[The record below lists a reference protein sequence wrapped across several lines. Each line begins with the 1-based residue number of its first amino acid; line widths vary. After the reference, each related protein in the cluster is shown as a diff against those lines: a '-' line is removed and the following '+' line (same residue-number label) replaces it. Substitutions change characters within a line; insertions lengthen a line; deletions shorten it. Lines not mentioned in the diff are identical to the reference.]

1 MPANPL
7 SVHDDLRDAYLR
19 YFDTAF
25 WLRDER
31 LMAERRQ
38 LLRESSLLFTDPLLE
53 PVLPYDATVPL
64 AEVCEQVGI
73 SREIAEVVGRALF
86 GAFTRPGSPV
96 LLRDHQAEAVRRTF
110 QPGTADG
117 RNVIVTSGTGSGK
130 TESFLLPVLLRLVEE
145 SASWA
150 PQPEA
155 ERWWEAH
162 SGIWYPSRGSESRP
176 AAMRAL
182 ILYPTNALVE
192 DQMVRLRRAVRRI
205 GAADDRSKLWFGR
218 YTGST
223 LGGAT
228 RPANSKDEKVLDI
241 AVQLAEMV
249 KEYDALAAAGTI
261 EDDLAQF
268 ADPRAHEMLT
278 RWDMIATPPDVLV
291 TNYSMLNA
299 MLMREF
305 EHPLFDATRRWLRAS
320 EANVLT
326 LVVDELHLYRGTQG
340 SEVAMVIRNLLMR
353 LGLEPDSPQLRV
365 IGTSASLAEHDAG
378 LAYLQEF
385 FGAPKASFEVVP
397 GKTRHL
403 GERVQLDRRAILA
416 RRDGAAPS
424 VSAAELSRA
433 VALACWDDAEQRF
446 RATPLG
452 EISRRLFGD
461 EDDGAAA
468 RAVLETIAAAA
479 PATGSVPLRAHL
491 FARMV
496 RGMWA
501 CANPACKGVPET
513 ARDGRGVGRLLTIPA
528 STCPDCGSRV
538 LELLYCYE
546 CGDVSLGGYVVD
558 RPGEGEFVLGP
569 TAPDIPA
576 LALQPIGR
584 RRYGQYMWYW
594 PGRSGRGPIQPNPSW
609 TKTLPNGK
617 QATFSFRPVELDP
630 GIGMLLPSGT
640 PTGWYLTVSMKQA
653 DEPDVAPALPDRC
666 PHCGQKGYNVDSR
679 IFWRGEVRSP
689 VRGHTT
695 GIAQSTQLYLSQLVR
710 SMGDTSAE
718 SRTILFTDSRD
729 DAARTAAG
737 VARNHFRDLVRQ
749 LVRQAIDERP
759 PNPLAVLRKAA
770 ASPASLDDS
779 EQYTMNGYVAE
790 HPEAWE
796 LIQKE
801 RWVPL
806 SPEEQAVLDALAQAI
821 PQAQRILWGELHTQI
836 STRLVA
842 LGVPP
847 GGPGPSM
854 RTAPGGAPWYQAYPP
869 PRPGAWNQLPG
880 SQMASAQV
888 AFTSSLAVQ
897 LAEALFDRAGRD
909 VESVGLGWI
918 EPRDPNP
925 VQAPT
930 DPETA
935 LEILRS
941 CVRLLGVGRH
951 FSGAEYA
958 KESATMR
965 GPVKSYLERVAQ
977 HRDIDLDSLM
987 DWATR
992 VFALSSVAPQWLLQ
1006 VQSPTAPLILVEA
1019 PGRMWRCP
1027 KCGYRHLHRSAD
1039 VCANRG
1045 CRGVGLTEEPRAD
1058 EADDYYAWLSLQ
1070 RPRRLAIAELTGQT
1084 KPLEEQRKRQRWFKG
1099 ILLPEPTE
1107 NDITSELD
1115 VLSVT
1120 TTMEVGVDIGSL
1132 KSVIMGN
1139 MPPQRFNYQQR
1150 VGRAGRTGQA
1160 FSFALTICRD
1170 RSHDDYYFK
1179 NPVRMT
1185 GDVPPQP
1192 FLDLRRP
1199 RIAQR
1204 VIAAEL
1210 LRRAFLQV
1218 DQPPKWT
1225 PKSIHGTFGPTA
1237 EWPGYRAAVREW
1249 LRLSPEVSAVV
1260 HRLTAFTGLGNGK
1273 VNELERWA
1281 REDLVA
1287 DIDKQVARWGTEE
1300 SEFSELL
1307 ATAGV
1312 LPMFGFPTRARDLY
1326 DRKVRS
1332 RRVLENAVV
1341 ADRPLDMAVS
1351 AFSPGAQIVRDGLLH
1366 TAVGFAHYEVKGK
1379 DAYPVDPLGPALPV
1393 GACDECNTAAVEPQA
1408 ELCSV
1413 CGGPLRLFGL
1423 YQPRGFRTSYEPR
1436 DFDDATDTGSYAGIP
1451 SLSTVDAAQKRA
1463 ELPAVTL
1470 DVYEQAQVL
1479 QVNDNR
1485 GNLFPL
1491 RRLPDGSVVVSDEAV
1506 LPLKTWRAAP
1516 AGQDLDAA
1524 AIGERRTTD
1533 ALVVSLEQPKVP
1545 SGAIAIPRS
1554 ILPAGPAAFWSF
1566 AEILRRACQVALDI
1580 DPQELVMG
1588 IQPRIAAG
1596 NPSARVF
1603 LADAL
1608 DNGAGYAVELGR
1620 PGVFARI
1627 LDQTR
1632 QELTA
1637 DWESPAHARY
1647 CTVSCPDCLR
1657 SYDNRRLHGALDWR
1671 LALDMMDLAAG
1682 EPLKTDRW
1690 LTRGESVARA
1700 FAQSTGGWLTA
1711 DLVDDL
1717 PVLLNKAERKAVIL
1731 GHPLW
1736 RRDEVHRTDW
1746 QHRVLA
1752 TVTDGMSVN
1761 AVEFSDLY
1769 ELDRQPLAVL
1779 RYLM

>member
-7 SVHDDLRDAYLR
+7 SVHDELRAAYLR

-25 WLRDER
+25 WLRDQR
-31 LMAERRQ
+31 LITERRQ
-38 LLRESSLLFTDPLLE
+38 LLRESNLLFTDPLLE

-64 AEVCEQVGI
+64 AEVCDQADI
-73 SREIAEVVGRALF
+73 SLRTGEIVGRALF
-86 GAFTRPGSPV
+86 GAFTAPGSPV
-96 LLRDHQAEAVRRTF
+96 LLRTHQAAAVLRSF

-150 PQPEA
+150 PQPDA
-155 ERWWEAH
+155 TRWWTTLD
-162 SGIWYPSRGSESRP
+162 GIWHPSRSKETRP
-176 AAMRAL
+176 AAVRAL

-192 DQMVRLRRAVRRI
+192 DQMVRLRRAVRSI
-205 GAADDRSKLWFGR
+205 GTTDERSKLWFGR

-228 RPANSKDEKVLDI
+228 MPTDGRDDRVWDA
-241 AVQLAEMV
+241 AVQLSEMV
-249 KEYDALAAAGTI
+249 KDYDGLAKAGTSQG
-261 EDDLAQF
+261 DLAQF

-278 RWDMIATPPDVLV
+278 RWDMIAAPPDVLV

-299 MLMREF
+299 MLMRQVEQ
-305 EHPLFDATRRWLRAS
+305 PLFDATANWLRAS
-320 EANVLT
+320 AANVLT

-353 LGLEPDSPQLRV
+353 LGLEPDSSQLRV
-365 IGTSASLAEHDAG
+365 IGTSASLANHDEG
-378 LAYLQEF
+378 RRYLQEF
-385 FGAPKASFEVVP
+385 FGLPQASFTVVP
-397 GKTRHL
+397 GETRDL
-403 GERVQLDRRAILA
+403 GHPVPLDRAAILSG
-416 RRDGAAPS
+416 RDGAPLP
-424 VSAAELSRA
+424 VPAAELSRA
-433 VALACWDDAEQRF
+433 VALACWDGGERRF
-446 RATPLG
+446 RATPLS
-452 EISRRLFGD
+452 EISRRLFKDNDNGN
-461 EDDGAAA
+461 AIQAM
-468 RAVLETIAAAA
+468 LQMIAAADPA
-479 PATGSVPLRAHL
+479 PGSVSLRAHL

-501 CANPACKGVPET
+501 CANTACDGVPET
-513 ARDGRGVGRLLTIPA
+513 DRDGRGIGRLLTVPA

-546 CGDVSLGGYVVD
+546 CGDVSLGGYVIE
-558 RPGEGEFVLGP
+558 RPEKGGFVLGP

-576 LALQPIGR
+576 LELQPISR

-594 PGRSGRGPIQPNPSW
+594 PGKQPIQPDPSW
-609 TKTLPNGK
+609 SKSLPNGK
-617 QATFSFRPVELDP
+617 QATFSFRQVELDP
-630 GIGMLLPSGT
+630 VVGMLSPSGT
-640 PTGWYLTVSMKQA
+640 PTGWYLSVSMKHA
-653 DEPDVAPALPDRC
+653 DQKDVAPALPDRC
-666 PHCGQKGYNVDSR
+666 PQCGQQGYNGDSR

-710 SMGDTSAE
+710 SMGNTPAE

-749 LVRQAIDERP
+749 LIRQVMDERP
-759 PNPLAVLRKAA
+759 PDPLSVLRKAVA
-770 ASPASLDDS
+770 TPTALDDS
-779 EQYTMNGYVAE
+779 ERYIKDSYVAA
-790 HPEAWE
+790 HPEAWT
-796 LIQKE
+796 LIMKE
-801 RWVPL
+801 QFVQL
-806 SPEEQAVLDALAQAI
+806 SPEEQAALDALAQDT
-821 PQAQRILWGELHTQI
+821 PEVRRVPWGELRAQL
-836 STRLVA
+836 SNRLVD

-854 RTAPGGAPWYQAYPP
+854 RTVPGSIAPWYQAYEP
-869 PRPGAWNQLPG
+869 PRQGAWTPLPGAE
-880 SQMASAQV
+880 MANGQT
-888 AFTSSLAVQ
+888 AFTSSLNVQ

-909 VESVGLGWI
+909 VESVGLGWL
-918 EPRDPNP
+918 EPRDPD
-925 VQAPT
+925 VSQAPT

-935 LEILRS
+935 LEVLRS
-941 CVRLLGVGRH
+941 CVRLLGTGRH
-951 FSGAEYA
+951 FYGAEYA
-958 KESATMR
+958 KESPTMR
-965 GPVKSYLERVAQ
+965 GAVKRYLERVAG
-977 HRDIDLDSLM
+977 HREIDLNLLVE
-987 DWATR
+987 WATR
-992 VFALSSVAPQWLLQ
+992 VLALGPVAPQWLLQ
-1006 VQSPTAPLILVEA
+1006 VQSPSAPLILVEGA
-1019 PGRMWRCP
+1019 EHMWRCP

-1045 CRGVGLTEEPRAD
+1045 CRGVGLIEETPAD
-1058 EADDYYAWLSLQ
+1058 EADDYYAWLSGQ

-1084 KPLEEQRKRQRWFKG
+1084 KPLDEQRRRQRWFKG

-1132 KSVIMGN
+1132 KSVMMGN

-1150 VGRAGRTGQA
+1150 VGRAGRAGQP
-1160 FSFALTICRD
+1160 FSYALTVCRD

-1179 NPVRMT
+1179 NPMRMT

-1210 LRRAFLQV
+1210 LRRAFLNS
-1218 DQPPKWT
+1218 DQPPEWT
-1225 PKSIHGTFGPTA
+1225 AKSIHGTFGSTA
-1237 EWPGYRAAVREW
+1237 TWPGYQPVISDW
-1249 LRLSPEVSAVV
+1249 LRHSAEVSLVV
-1260 HRLTAFTGLGNGK
+1260 LRLTVFTGLSGDQ
-1273 VNELERWA
+1273 VSELERWA
-1281 REDLVA
+1281 REDLSIE
-1287 DIDKQVARWGTEE
+1287 IDDKIALWAAEE
-1300 SEFSELL
+1300 GELSELL

-1312 LPMFGFPTRARDLY
+1312 LPMFGFPTRSRNLY
-1326 DRKVRS
+1326 DRNVRT
-1332 RRVLENAVV
+1332 RRALENAVV

-1366 TAVGFAHYEVKGK
+1366 TAVGFAQYEVKGK

-1393 GACDECNTAAVEPQA
+1393 GACSECKTSFTKPQT
-1408 ELCSV
+1408 EHCPV
-1413 CGGPLRLFGL
+1413 CGGALHLYDL
-1423 YQPRGFRTSYEPR
+1423 YQPRGFRTSYQPR
-1436 DFDDATDTGSYAGIP
+1436 DFDDSSDTGSYAGIP
-1451 SLSTVDAAQKRA
+1451 ALSAMDAELERA
-1463 ELPAVTL
+1463 EVAAVTL
-1470 DVYEQAQVL
+1470 EVYEQAKVL

-1485 GNLFPL
+1485 GELFPL
-1491 RRLPDGSVVVSDEAV
+1491 RRLTDASVVVSDDAV
-1506 LPLKTWRAAP
+1506 LPLKTWKAAP

-1524 AIGERRTTD
+1524 AIGELRTTD
-1533 ALVVSLEQPKVP
+1533 ALVVSLDRPKVP
-1545 SGAIAIPRS
+1545 SGAVATARS
-1554 ILPAGPAAFWSF
+1554 ILPAGRAASWSF

-1588 IQPRIAAG
+1588 LQARMVKG
-1596 NPSARVF
+1596 NASARVF

-1608 DNGAGYAVELGR
+1608 DNGAGYAVELGK
-1620 PGVFARI
+1620 PDVFERI
-1627 LDQTR
+1627 LKEAR

-1637 DWESPAHARY
+1637 AWEDPAHAQY

-1682 EPLKTDRW
+1682 ASLKTDRW
-1690 LTRGESVARA
+1690 LARGDSVAHA
-1700 FAQSTGGWLTA
+1700 FAQSTGGWVTA
-1711 DLVDDL
+1711 ELVDGL
-1717 PVLLNKAERKAVIL
+1717 PILLSREDRKAVIL

-1736 RRDEVHRTDW
+1736 RRDEEHLTDS
-1746 QHRVLA
+1746 QRDVLA
-1752 TVTDGMSVN
+1752 TVAASANVDQVKL
-1761 AVEFSDLY
+1761 SDLY
-1769 ELDRQPLAVL
+1769 EMDRQPLAVL
-1779 RYLM
+1779 RNLT